1 MRHRGYEKKSE
12 SNTFC
17 AGTEYVKENNK
28 NLLHS
33 SDIKTCEMAV
43 IALILI
49 VVTVIPCTVD
59 GSLQIT
65 ENEYPLMQYTKL
77 ISEEHFAAGRP
88 LVILLATA
96 KEDSAD
102 KEVGH
107 LIEELHTPV
116 RWPILVYDFSRNVKL
131 NMYNEIHQHGSYIL
145 LVSGTCKEGQE
156 YISRFWQEVYE
167 LSVDDKTWLSWNP
180 RTKFVVSVISNCTHL
195 DNTHISRAILSNL
208 WLFGVINAIVLF
220 LKSNEHAGNDL
231 QQNTTD
237 SAQSTYLELHTWY
250 PYENSDRCN
259 PAEGTVPV
267 KVFRVRNFIEIG
279 RKDIFRKYF
288 NKNLHGCPLNV
299 HVEIKPPFVYPPK
312 SIWQKDSGYRDVY
325 VDGLEIELL
334 RMIGYSL
341 NASLDIEDSSRIA
354 YRNTTASLYLGGY
367 GTYSSALD
375 YLTEQTRSYLNV
387 HFFWY
392 TPCAVKYQRWSRF
405 FNIFSV
411 DMWICF
417 ALSLV
422 LAVVTV
428 RCISNYGHISHL
440 HESTSYSNIFSV
452 TSNII
457 SVVLSVSVNTQSH
470 SAPLRLLFFCW
481 MRYSVAYSKVFQAY
495 FTTYLIEPGYKE
507 PIRTVEHMVKSE
519 RKFGFIDEYEV
530 FFNNVPGS
538 VDSAILNK
546 SVRCPDRGS
555 SFNWAAIYQNIS
567 VVFDDMNIEICRD
580 MGKLT
585 DENKRPLL
593 CELEDG
599 GVEAVGLVLLVIRG
613 SPLLEFINDIIE
625 HIIESGIVTHIKKRD
640 FHKEK
645 IVSVWDAFVLYDT
658 YTVFGIGH
666 LQTAFY
672 LLMLGYVV
680 ALASFVIEIMWHRYM
695 SKGSKQ
701 TCTCLGHG

>member
-1 MRHRGYEKKSE
+1 
-12 SNTFC
+12 
-17 AGTEYVKENNK
+17 
-28 NLLHS
+28 
-33 SDIKTCEMAV
+33 MAV

-457 SVVLSVSVNTQSH
+457 SVVLSVSVNTQPR
-470 SAPLRLLFFCW
+470 SAPLRLFFFCW
-481 MRYSVAYSKVFQAY
+481 VCYSVAISTVFQAY
-495 FTTYLIEPGYKE
+495 LTTFLIEPGYKE
-507 PIRTVEHMVKSE
+507 PIKTVEQMLNSE
-519 RKFGFIDEYEV
+519 KNFGFV
-530 FFNNVPGS
+530 GS
-538 VDSAILNK
+538 YKDLFSDTSDPEDTAILKNA
-546 SVRCPDRGS
+546 VECPGESTCFTWAAKYHNISTLLNDLNMGVHRGEN
-555 SFNWAAIYQNIS
+555 NWA
-567 VVFDDMNIEICRD
+567 
-580 MGKLT
+580 
-585 DENKRPLL
+585 DENNRPFL

-599 GVEAVGLVLLVIRG
+599 VVRRYDFVIVVGKG
-613 SPLLEFINDIIE
+613 SPFFVFINDVLN
-625 HIIESGIVTHIKKRD
+625 HIVESGIVMYIKKRD
-640 FHKEK
+640 FEK
-645 IVSVWDAFVLYDT
+645 AKIQTEFNSPTSDDNYF
-658 YTVFGIGH
+658 VFGVSH
-666 LQTAFY
+666 LQTVFY
-672 LLMLGYVV
+672 LLMLGYVLAV
-680 ALASFVIEIMWHRYM
+680 ACFVIEIIWHRYR
-695 SKGSKQ
+695 SKRLEPTSTFVCRKP
-701 TCTCLGHG
+701 T